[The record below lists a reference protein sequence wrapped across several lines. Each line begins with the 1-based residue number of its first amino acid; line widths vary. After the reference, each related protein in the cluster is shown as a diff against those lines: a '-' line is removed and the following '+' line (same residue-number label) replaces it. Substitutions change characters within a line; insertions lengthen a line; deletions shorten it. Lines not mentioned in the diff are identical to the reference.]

1 MELSVGSPTAVAVGI
16 VLVLLGAT
24 GATVATRGFD
34 GGGPPW
40 RVLTVLIPFGVLI
53 GGGASLVRGWDLG
66 VGVLVGAIAVPIV
79 GALARMVEV
88 RRYRARRDRRP

>member
-1 MELSVGSPTAVAVGI
+1 MDLSVGSPGAVAVGL

-34 GGGPPW
+34 GGGSPW
-40 RVLTVLIPFGVLI
+40 RTLVTLVPFGILI

-66 VGVLVGAIAVPIV
+66 AGVLVGAIAVPVV
-79 GALARMVEV
+79 GALARMIEV
-88 RRYRARRDRRP
+88 RRHRAERDRP